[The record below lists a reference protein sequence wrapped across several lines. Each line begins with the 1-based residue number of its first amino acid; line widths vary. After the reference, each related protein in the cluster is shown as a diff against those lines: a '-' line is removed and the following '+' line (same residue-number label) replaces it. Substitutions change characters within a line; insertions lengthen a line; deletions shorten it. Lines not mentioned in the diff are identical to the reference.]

1 MILMCEI
8 GGTMTTSENFPVGK
22 LSRSL
27 KGAYILIAEG
37 GLDMAKVSAPS
48 ACIHRIGLK

>member
-27 KGAYILIAEG
+27 KGAYVLIEEG
-37 GLDMAKVSAPS
+37 GMDMAKVGGPS
-48 ACIHRIGLK
+48 PRISCAS